1 MHIPRKRTLQSQKT
15 LRLTGK
21 KNSRAVHLHKKKRH
35 TRIPFV
41 KRVVP
46 RFSKTQIL
54 GVVIGITGILMLV
67 VALLTPTISTYIH
80 RNQNHMPIRP
90 DLAFSVV
97 ATGKPPIRIIIPEI
111 NIDVNIKPAQ
121 LIHGYWE
128 TSEDSAS
135 FGLGS
140 APPGSVGNT
149 VIFAHAREK
158 LFLSLKNIKSKSR
171 IYILTDTQWYPYE
184 VENIKEVWPNDT
196 YVISPTKNRTLTLF
210 TCSGFF
216 DTMRL
221 VVTAK
226 PM

>member
-15 LRLTGK
+15 SRLTGK

-41 KRVVP
+41 KRVSP

-54 GVVIGITGILMLV
+54 GVVVGIIGILMLGI
-67 VALLTPTISTYIH
+67 ALLTPTITTYIH
-80 RNQNHMPIRP
+80 RNQNQEPIRP
-90 DLAFSVV
+90 DLSFSVV
-97 ATGKPPIRIIIPEI
+97 ATGKPPIKIIIPQI
-111 NIDVNIKPAQ
+111 NIDVSVKPAQ
-121 LIHGYWE
+121 LINGYWE

-158 LFLSLKNIKSKSR
+158 LFLTLKDIKLKSK
-171 IYILTDTQWYPYE
+171 IYILTDTQWYTYE

-196 YVISPTKNRTLTLF
+196 YVISPTKNRKLTIF

-216 DTMRL
+216 DTKRL
-221 VVTAK
+221 VVTAN
-226 PM
+226 PI